1 MLNNKIKINKF
12 KNDKKKTKVNPH
24 LPLKLTTLV
33 MNPRLTL

>member
-12 KNDKKKTKVNPH
+12 KNDKKTKVNPH

>member
-12 KNDKKKTKVNPH
+12 KNDKKTKVNPH
-24 LPLKLTTLV
+24 LSLKLTTLV